1 MIITPQIITAA
12 SLRSFI
18 LLFCT
23 VSAPPPPPRPPE
35 EINPFGACTS
45 TTTHELAAHAM
56 VAACL
61 DMHAWHGLPVAAASM
76 AGHFCHDAFAFAQ
89 RHSSS
94 SAAWTLGSVVVNRD
108 ARLAC

>member
-35 EINPFGACTS
+35 EINPFGACT
-45 TTTHELAAHAM
+45 TTHELAAHAM

-76 AGHFCHDAFAFAQ
+76 VGHFCHDAFAFIQ

-94 SAAWTLGSVVVNRD
+94 SAAWTGH
-108 ARLAC
+108 LAVWS